1 MRKYL
6 YFRDVADENDDDD
19 QASSIAIPADAIVGM
34 TPQAT
39 TTLDVYID
47 TKKTDKAQHL
57 RFTVT
62 RGKVQEVMQELVAH
76 INGYTHNK
84 APLQVM
90 ADAATTTVNA
100 DSIEGDNK
108 TKSTIF
114 FSEDVTAI
122 GISAV

>member
-19 QASSIAIPADAIVGM
+19 QSSSIAIPADAIVGM
-34 TPQAT
+34 APQAI

-47 TKKTDKAQHL
+47 TKKTEKAQTL

-62 RGKVQEVMQELVAH
+62 RGKIQEVMQELVAH

-100 DSIEGDNK
+100 DSIEGDDK